1 MKKRTEL
8 KISLALLIVFIVLHL
23 SPQLALRTHVFV
35 MGYPIKAIVTEI
47 EEDKLVSKDDQEEF
61 ERANKKVYLLTDPP
75 IEKATQGELRRYT
88 VKKVWLFY
96 FAEFLGEG

>member
-1 MKKRTEL
+1 MKKRTEI
-8 KISLALLIVFIVLHL
+8 KILLSLATIFILLHL

-47 EEDKLVSKDDQEEF
+47 KEDKLLSQSDKKEF

-75 IEKATQGELRRYT
+75 VEKATQGELRRYT
-88 VKKVWLFY
+88 VKKVWLLY
-96 FAEFLGEG
+96 FAEFLGEV

>member
-1 MKKRTEL
+1 
-8 KISLALLIVFIVLHL
+8 
-23 SPQLALRTHVFV
+23 

-47 EEDKLVSKDDQEEF
+47 QEDKLVNGSDRQEF
-61 ERANKKVYLLTDPP
+61 ERVNKKVYLLTDPP

-88 VKKVWLFY
+88 VKKVWLLY